1 LKEELIIK
9 IMTAWA
15 CFKNEER
22 QNSKVGFEHESN
34 RKTCNRK
41 KKRRKKRMKSCG
53 MTKTNRWTGMLG

>member
-1 LKEELIIK
+1 
-9 IMTAWA
+9 MTAWA